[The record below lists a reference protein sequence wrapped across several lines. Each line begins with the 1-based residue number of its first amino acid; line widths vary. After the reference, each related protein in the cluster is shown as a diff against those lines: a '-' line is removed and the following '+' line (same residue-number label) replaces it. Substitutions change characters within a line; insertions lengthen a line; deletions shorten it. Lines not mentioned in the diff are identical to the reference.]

1 MFDREFVLNA
11 WIVDFAR
18 KLAVGIDE
26 DKMTYQPAP
35 GTNTPQWVFGHLAV
49 CTDYGLKLLG
59 QPTACPKAWYAAFG
73 IGSDPAKPP
82 EPQPSKAELLEALA
96 SGHARL
102 NAAMAEATPE
112 QLATANPFDFLA
124 KALPTV
130 GDLLAQ
136 LTTAHPAMHLGQL
149 SAWRR
154 VNGLPGVLG
163 F

>member
-1 MFDREFVLNA
+1 MFDRELVLNA
-11 WIVDFAR
+11 WVVDFAR

-26 DKMTYQPAP
+26 DKMTVQPAP
-35 GTNTPQWVFGHLAV
+35 GMNTPQWVFGHLAV

-59 QPTACPKAWYAAFG
+59 QPTSCPKVWFESFG
-73 IGSDPAKPP
+73 IGSNPAVPP
-82 EPQPSKAELLEALA
+82 SPQPTKAELLEAIA
-96 SGHARL
+96 SGHSRL
-102 NAAMAEATPE
+102 NAAMAKASEG
-112 QLATANPFDFLA
+112 QLAVANPFDFLA
-124 KALPTV
+124 KALPTI

-154 VNGLPGVLG
+154 LNGLPGVLG